1 MRLSWKLFFT
11 TIPVFVIFFTLFGCW
26 IVEDSFQSSLN
37 QEAEQC
43 VIENQMFQNSYELT
57 WNGLTEEQQE
67 QTTAKMVVES
77 FSRRQ
82 GSKKGNT
89 GFTGKTAPF
98 FMRTVLRRKF
108 PVPKTG
114 ADQRKSRGR
123 S

>member
-82 GSKKGNT
+82 GSKKGKYRIY
-89 GFTGKTAPF
+89 GEDG
-98 FMRTVLRRKF
+98 TVLYEDS
-108 PVPKTG
+108 PQTEISGSETDP
-114 ADQRKSRGR
+114 
-123 S
+123 